1 MERCTHT
8 ASRLPAGRLWPGST
22 LGGLGTFVVLL
33 ALLAAA
39 CGGGGAAPKVATLS
53 KSTSTT
59 AGQAA
64 AVPPSGSTSA
74 LVKQS
79 VSYAQCMQKHGEPGF
94 PDPDSAGS
102 FSIAALASLDRNS
115 PQFQSALKDC
125 QALRPVPSAQALSQ
139 DNTALLKFSTC
150 MRSHGELTFPD
161 VDLGSGNAAQRS
173 PAVPEDGRP
182 AFARVPSGVPG
193 VPFLAPA
200 RHWVRPR
207 LGWSLKAGP
216 GEGQCGSGSTDSS
229 SRGGRPLHAANRRA

>member
-1 MERCTHT
+1 MHTHGF
-8 ASRLPAGRLWPGST
+8 AGCRAGRLWRPGAT

-33 ALLAAA
+33 ALVAAA
-39 CGGGGAAPKVATLS
+39 CGGGAAAPKVAALN

-59 AGQAA
+59 ANQVAD
-64 AVPPSGSTSA
+64 VPPSGSSSA

-79 VSYAQCMQKHGEPGF
+79 VSYATCMQKHGEPSF
-94 PDPDSAGS
+94 PEPDSAGS

-161 VDLGSGNAAQRS
+161 VDLGSGSAARIARQYLKTVDPLS
-173 PAVPEDGRP
+173 PVFQAAFQACRP
-182 AFARVPSGVPG
+182 LLPPVIGSA
-193 VPFLAPA
+193 L
-200 RHWVRPR
+200 
-207 LGWSLKAGP
+207 
-216 GEGQCGSGSTDSS
+216 GSG
-229 SRGGRPLHAANRRA
+229 GA